1 MKHTRLVSWCCVAL
15 AAAFLS
21 IVPLSAQGKWWQSD
35 RHKRELGLTPE
46 QSRRLE
52 EIFQTA
58 VPALKAH
65 KQALDQAEGRF
76 EQLVENGA
84 DRDVM
89 EQVNTVEGARAELN
103 KTRTMMLLRMR
114 RVLTTD
120 QWAKLTALHQA
131 DERDRERARHNAK

>member
-1 MKHTRLVSWCCVAL
+1 
-15 AAAFLS
+15 
-21 IVPLSAQGKWWQSD
+21 
-35 RHKRELGLTPE
+35 LTQE

-58 VPALKAH
+58 LPALKAH

-103 KTRTMMLLRMR
+103 KARTMMLLRMR

-131 DERDRERARHNAK
+131 DERERERARHSSK

>member
-1 MKHTRLVSWCCVAL
+1 MTRTRLFLWCCCTLL
-15 AAAFLS
+15 AAVLS
-21 IVPLSAQGKWWQSD
+21 VVPLSAQGKWWQSD
-35 RHKRELGLTPE
+35 RHRRELGLTPE

-58 VPALKAH
+58 LPALKAH

-103 KTRTMMLLRMR
+103 KARTMMLLRMR

-131 DERDRERARHNAK
+131 DERERERARHSSK

>member
-1 MKHTRLVSWCCVAL
+1 MTRARALFWCAMVLVGLQVASAPIL
-15 AAAFLS
+15 
-21 IVPLSAQGKWWQSD
+21 AQGKWWQSD
-35 RHKRELGLTPE
+35 RYRRELLLTPE

-52 EIFQTA
+52 EIFQA
-58 VPALKAH
+58 ALPALKAQ
-65 KQALDQAEGRF
+65 KQALDGAEGRF

-103 KTRTMMLLRMR
+103 KVRTMMLLRMR

-120 QWAKLTALHQA
+120 QWAKMTALHQA
-131 DERDRERARHNAK
+131 EERDRERARHQAR